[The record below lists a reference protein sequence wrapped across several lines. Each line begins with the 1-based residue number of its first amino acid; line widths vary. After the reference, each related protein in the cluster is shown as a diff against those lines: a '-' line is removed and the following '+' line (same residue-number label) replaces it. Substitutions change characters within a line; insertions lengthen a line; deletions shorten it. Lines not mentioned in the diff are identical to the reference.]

1 MRSSWTAGP
10 SPGPRGGVGHVGSRG
25 SGGARSPGR
34 PSAYGPGG
42 RLPGACA
49 RSPDDPVRGRRR
61 SGGRSRAIAC
71 AVSGDRVR
79 GPRTVLPRKR
89 VLTRWG
95 GVRADPGNSEP
106 GGRVRGTVIFVRVS
120 KSFPQRWESDERDR
134 SRWGEGAVHAGA
146 GRRFGGG
153 AVGEPSGPET
163 ALRPPASRAAPRS
176 HRRPRTPP
184 GARAGRARPA
194 TLRPGRWPLG
204 YRGPVAVPGR
214 APARAPRPTEPLP
227 AAADRAGV
235 TRGPTPGTGTRPE
248 AARGRTPYAPRAPRV
263 RRVRRSGRR
272 SPSRRDRRGAALGA
286 RSPAGPPGRP
296 VVPPN
301 GARRPPGRRA
311 PPRSGR
317 AAGTRHTVLVRAPRE
332 AADRPGDARCAV
344 LRPRRGHRAGRPARE
359 AGPGRRARRGHGR
372 LP

>member
-1 MRSSWTAGP
+1 MD
-10 SPGPRGGVGHVGSRG
+10 
-25 SGGARSPGR
+25 GGAFSR
-34 PSAYGPGG
+34 APGG
-42 RLPGACA
+42 RWARRVAWVRGRGVRAARPRADQVAATEGPRT

-61 SGGRSRAIAC
+61 SRERSPTIPGT
-71 AVSGDRVR
+71 VSDDLVR

-176 HRRPRTPP
+176 YRRPRTPP

-194 TLRPGRWPLG
+194 TLRPGRWPFG

-214 APARAPRPTEPLP
+214 APARAP
-227 AAADRAGV
+227 
-235 TRGPTPGTGTRPE
+235 
-248 AARGRTPYAPRAPRV
+248 
-263 RRVRRSGRR
+263 GRR
-272 SPSRRDRRGAALGA
+272 NRF
-286 RSPAGPPGRP
+286 
-296 VVPPN
+296 
-301 GARRPPGRRA
+301 RPPR
-311 PPRSGR
+311 
-317 AAGTRHTVLVRAPRE
+317 T
-332 AADRPGDARCAV
+332 
-344 LRPRRGHRAGRPARE
+344 
-359 AGPGRRARRGHGR
+359 GPG
-372 LP
+372 